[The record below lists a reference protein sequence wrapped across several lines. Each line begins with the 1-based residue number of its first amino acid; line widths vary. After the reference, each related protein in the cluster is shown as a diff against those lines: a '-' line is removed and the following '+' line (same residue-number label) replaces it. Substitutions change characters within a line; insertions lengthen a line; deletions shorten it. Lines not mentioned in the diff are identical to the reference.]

1 MSLLA
6 QDCAEWQPEAGSRSG
21 GVQAWLA
28 TVMPMSLTNPAR
40 RAPAAASH
48 PASDRAGAAKMLNK
62 VPEVTLYFWIIKIL
76 ATTVGETAADYLNT
90 TLNLGLSYTT
100 AIMAAFLAVALVAQ
114 FRLRRYVP
122 AVYWLSVVLISV
134 VGTLITDNLTDN
146 FGVSLVTTTIVFSVV
161 LAVTFG
167 AWFAS
172 ERTLS
177 IHTIVTTKREA
188 FYWLTVL
195 FTFALGTAAGDLT
208 AEKLN
213 VGYWKSA
220 LLFAGLIALVYGS
233 HFRLRLNAVLAFWV
247 AYVLTRPLG
256 ASIGDYLSQARA
268 DGGLALGTTTTSI
281 IFLLTILAVVI
292 FLTVTKRD
300 RIESDTVRSVGG
312 VHVNPRVLVVAN
324 KTAATPALI
333 EAVRQRAAAG
343 AAEFFMLVPNP
354 AHLPFDRVSADT
366 QAGEHVLEEAL
377 PLFHDVAHVTID
389 GRVASSPN
397 AFDDIIAEL
406 SAREYDEIILE
417 TPPAHVSH
425 WLHVDLPQRL
435 AHLGYPLT
443 TVTASH

>member
-1 MSLLA
+1 
-6 QDCAEWQPEAGSRSG
+6 
-21 GVQAWLA
+21 
-28 TVMPMSLTNPAR
+28 
-40 RAPAAASH
+40 
-48 PASDRAGAAKMLNK
+48 MLNK
-62 VPEVTLYFWIIKIL
+62 VPEVTLYFWVIKIL

-100 AIMAAFLAVALVAQ
+100 AVMAGFLAVALVFQ
-114 FRLRRYVP
+114 FRLQRYVP
-122 AVYWLSVVLISV
+122 AVYWLAVVLISV

-146 FGVSLVTTTIVFSVV
+146 FGVSLVTTTIVFAVA
-161 LAVTFG
+161 LAVTFA

-177 IHTIVTTKREA
+177 IHTIVTSKREA

-220 LLFAGLIALVYGS
+220 LIFAGLIAVVYGS
-233 HFRLRLNAVLAFWV
+233 HFRFRLNAVLAFWA

-256 ASIGDYLSQARA
+256 ASIGDELSQARA

-281 IFLLTILAVVI
+281 IFLLTILAVVV
-292 FLTVTKRD
+292 FLTITKRD
-300 RIESDTVRSVGG
+300 RIEPDSALVADH
-312 VHVNPRVLVVAN
+312 VHLAPRVLVVAN

-354 AHLPFDRVSADT
+354 AQLPFDRVSQDIRE
-366 QAGEHVLEEAL
+366 GEHVLQEAL
-377 PLFHDVAHVTID
+377 PLFADVAHVSIE
-389 GRVASSPN
+389 GRVATSPN
-397 AFDDIIAEL
+397 AFDDILAEL
-406 SAREYDEIILE
+406 GTRQYDEIILE